1 MSAQDIQEQTQTA
14 ASTSTPT
21 STSDTLTEERAE
33 QRDAFVGRIFASALG
48 GFEVLSIYLGDRL
61 GLYRALVEHG
71 PATAKELASHTHTS
85 ERYIREWLE
94 QQAAAGILVTDNA
107 TAPALDRRYQL
118 PTAHAEV
125 LVSET
130 SLNYMTPLSSA
141 LYGLASQLPAVAD
154 AFQHGGGVPWAD
166 YGDIARAGQAAL
178 NRPVF
183 DQLLGQIWLPSI
195 PDIHKRLRTDPPAR
209 IADIACGYGW
219 SSVAMARAYP
229 TVRIDGFDSD
239 EPSIIAAR
247 EIAERHGLA
256 DRLTFATRDIADPAL
271 TGRYDLVTVFE
282 ALHDMSR
289 PVEALRNVRRLIAD
303 GGAVLIMD
311 ENVGESFTAPANEVD
326 RFMYCVSVFLCL
338 PTGMAEQPSAGTGT
352 VMRPD
357 TVRRYA
363 SEAGFR
369 DVEILPIEHPFF
381 RFYRL
386 YA

>member
-14 ASTSTPT
+14 ASTPT
-21 STSDTLTEERAE
+21 STSDTFTEERAE

-289 PVEALRNVRRLIAD
+289 PVEALRNIRRLIAD

>member
-1 MSAQDIQEQTQTA
+1 MSAQDIQEQTQMA
-14 ASTSTPT
+14 ASTPT
-21 STSDTLTEERAE
+21 STSDTFTEERAE

-166 YGDIARAGQAAL
+166 YGNIARAGQAAL

-195 PDIHKRLRTDPPAR
+195 PDIHERLRTDPPAR

>member
-289 PVEALRNVRRLIAD
+289 PVEALRNIRRLIAD

>member
-229 TVRIDGFDSD
+229 MVRIDGFDSD

-289 PVEALRNVRRLIAD
+289 PVEALRNIRRLIAD